1 MRHNRLPGL
10 IRQPELFVLAV
21 TLLALF
27 LRVYRLAE
35 FPPALYLDEAWD
47 AYDALRVVQ
56 TGTLPI
62 FFPGDY
68 GREPLMLYSQAAAF
82 FLWGAN
88 DWALRMFPALVGVAT
103 VPAIYRVTVEL
114 FRATPHAKW
123 LGALAAGMLAV
134 SFWHLDVS
142 RLSFRVIFV
151 PLFSALATWAFW
163 RGWTTA
169 RLRYFALAGALIGA
183 GMYTYPAARFIPVT
197 LVGFA
202 VAASLIGLFLHWQHE
217 ISPRNHGEHGEILR
231 FAQNDI
237 SSLCPPCPLWQ
248 KRLIGLCVAALVA
261 GIVFAPLAIY
271 YLQHPGQFALRTS
284 DVSIFAAKDSVG
296 LAENV
301 LLVVRMFIDRGDMN
315 PLLNLPGRP
324 ALDLLGIIGFWIGI
338 VIALRHFISTPRY
351 LLLLIWIGLN
361 LLPTVL
367 TVDAPHFLR
376 AINALPAIIILAA
389 DGLTQVWQRVV
400 PKISWTPFLLIAII
414 FGGALTY
421 HDYFDVWASS
431 RAMFD
436 AFEGSLDT
444 TVAGVLTLSQT
455 SNVILP
461 LSIYSTPQMQ
471 FALANR
477 YPQNIPF
484 IPRSPQTSAWLVTS
498 AVQRTNIVLGPDGVF
513 IPQPLNDAQI
523 ARLKTMLKSGQP
535 IKNNFGDGV
544 ATQVLVENAAEFVAD
559 IQPARPLDAQFGS
572 AIRMF
577 GYTVTPATVA
587 PGEQVWVTL
596 YWQALRDLN
605 SDYFVS
611 VNLFDAH
618 GESFAQRVS
627 HPALDAAPTSLWRR
641 GAIIPD
647 AFDLRVPADAH
658 EGKYRLEISLLD
670 RTAADLLLP
679 LIGAT
684 DRLSLDP
691 FTVARAA
698 VNPGAIKNPLAV
710 KLGEPALITFLG
722 YDLARTSESLS
733 ITLYWKSERATP
745 QDYSVFIHL
754 LDANG
759 NLVAQHDGAPQNGAA
774 PTSWWMP
781 GDVIVDPHQ
790 VIVPA
795 DLASGRYTVELGVYD
810 SASGARLPI
819 FDATGKR
826 QPNDAWHLPIEV
838 TGR

>member
-1 MRHNRLPGL
+1 MRSIKPAAIVMFL
-10 IRQPELFVLAV
+10 VLLGA
-21 TLLALF
+21 F
-27 LRVYRLAE
+27 LRLHRLSE
-35 FPPALYLDEAWD
+35 FPPAFYLDEAWD

-68 GREPLMLYSQAAAF
+68 GREPLMIYLHAIGF
-82 FLWGAN
+82 FLWDAN
-88 DWALRMFPALVGVAT
+88 AWTLRVVSALVGVVT
-103 VPAIYRVTVEL
+103 IPALYRVTVEL
-114 FRATPHAKW
+114 FRETPRAKW
-123 LGALAAGMLAV
+123 LGALAAGMLAI

-151 PLFSALATWAFW
+151 PLFSVLATWAFW

-169 RLRYFALAGALIGA
+169 RLRYFVLAGALIGA
-183 GMYTYPAARFIPVT
+183 GLYTYPAARFIPVT

-202 VAASLIGLFLHWQHE
+202 TIAGIASLILRSRFPTMDW
-217 ISPRNHGEHGEILR
+217 RNL
-231 FAQNDI
+231 
-237 SSLCPPCPLWQ
+237 
-248 KRLIGLCVAALVA
+248 LIGFIVMTIVA

-271 YLQHPGQFALRTS
+271 YLQHPGQFALRTG

-296 LAENV
+296 LGENIARV
-301 LLVVRMFIDRGDMN
+301 ARMFIDRGDMN

-324 ALDLLGIIGFWIGI
+324 ALDLIGIIGFWIG
-338 VIALRHFISTPRY
+338 VILALTRFASPRY

-367 TVDAPHFLR
+367 TVDAPHSLR
-376 AINALPAIIILAA
+376 SINALPAIIILAA
-389 DGLTQVWQRVV
+389 DGLTQVWERVV
-400 PKISWTPFLLIAII
+400 PKIGWMPLLLVVIA

-421 HDYFDVWASS
+421 HDYFDVWGPS
-431 RAMFD
+431 RATFD

-444 TVAGVLTLSQT
+444 TVARVMSLSQT

-461 LSIYSTPQMQ
+461 VSVYGTPQMQ
-471 FALANR
+471 FALAIR
-477 YPQNIPF
+477 YPQTIPF
-484 IPRSPQTSAWLVTS
+484 IPRPPQSSAWLVTNT
-498 AVQRTNIVLGPDGVF
+498 VQRTNIVIGPDGVF

-535 IKNNFGDGV
+535 TKNKFGDGV
-544 ATQVLVENAAEFVAD
+544 ASEIVVENTAEFIAD
-559 IQPARPLDAQFGS
+559 VQPAHLLNANFGDAV
-572 AIRMF
+572 RLF
-577 GYTVTPATVA
+577 GYTLAPATIA
-587 PGEQVWVTL
+587 PGDQVWVTL

-605 SDYFVS
+605 SDYFIS
-611 VNLFDAH
+611 VNLIDAQ
-618 GESFAQRVS
+618 GKSFVQLVS
-627 HPALDAAPTSLWRR
+627 HPALNTAPTSLWRR

-684 DRLSLDP
+684 DRLLLDP
-691 FTVARAA
+691 FSVARAA
-698 VNPGAIKNPLAV
+698 VNPSAIKNPLAV
-710 KLGEPALITFLG
+710 KLGDLALITFLG
-722 YDLARTSESLS
+722 YDLTHTGESLS
-733 ITLYWKSERATP
+733 VTLYWKSERAIP
-745 QDYSVFIHL
+745 KDYSVFVHL

-759 NLVAQHDGAPQNGAA
+759 NLVAQHDSAPQNGAA
-774 PTSWWMP
+774 PTSWWLP
-781 GDVIVDPHQ
+781 GDLIADPHQ
-790 VIVPA
+790 LIVPA
-795 DLASGRYTVELGVYD
+795 DLVSGRYTLEIGVYD

-826 QPNDAWHLPIEV
+826 QPNDAWRLPIEM
-838 TGR
+838 TGH

>member
-1 MRHNRLPGL
+1 MRHNRLPGW
-10 IRQPELFVLAV
+10 IRQPELFVLAI

-35 FPPALYLDEAWD
+35 FPPSLYLDEAWD

-68 GREPLMLYSQAAAF
+68 GREPLMLSLQAIAF

-88 DWALRMFPALVGVAT
+88 AWALRVIPALVGVVT

-114 FRATPHAKW
+114 FRATPRVKW
-123 LGALAAGMLAV
+123 LGALAAGLLAV

-163 RGWTTA
+163 RGWTT
-169 RLRYFALAGALIGA
+169 RRVRYFALAGALIGV
-183 GMYTYPAARFIPVT
+183 GLYTYPAARFIPVT

-202 VAASLIGLFLHWQHE
+202 FAASLIGLFLHWRYQ
-217 ISPRNHGEHGEILR
+217 INLRDHGEH
-231 FAQNDI
+231 NDHPGF
-237 SSLCPPCPLWQ
+237 SLCPLCPLWR
-248 KRLIGLCVAALVA
+248 KMFIGLCVAALVA

-271 YLQHPGQFALRTS
+271 YLQHPGQFALRTG
-284 DVSIFAAKDSVG
+284 DVSIFAAKDSIG
-296 LAENV
+296 LAENIIR
-301 LLVVRMFIDRGDMN
+301 VVRMFIDRGDMN

-324 ALDLLGIIGFWIGI
+324 ALDLLGILGFWIGI
-338 VIALRHFISTPRY
+338 VIALRHFTSTPHY

-361 LLPTVL
+361 LLPTIL

-389 DGLTQVWQRVV
+389 DGLMQIWQRVV
-400 PKISWTPFLLIAII
+400 PRIGWIPLILSAIL

-431 RAMFD
+431 RATFD

-444 TVAGVLTLSQT
+444 TVTRVMTASQT
-455 SNVILP
+455 SNVIVP
-461 LSIYSTPQMQ
+461 LGVYGTPQMQ
-471 FALANR
+471 FELAQR
-477 YPQNIPF
+477 YPRGIPF
-484 IPRSPQTSAWLVTS
+484 MPRQPQASAWFITGT
-498 AVQRTNIVLGPDGVF
+498 VQRTNIVLGPDGVF
-513 IPQPLNDAQI
+513 IPQPLSDAQI
-523 ARLKTMLKSGQP
+523 ARLKAMLKSGQS
-535 IKNNFGDGV
+535 IKNEFGDGV
-544 ATQVLVENAAEFVAD
+544 ATQVLVENAPEFIAD
-559 IQPARPLDAQFGS
+559 IQPARPLDARFGS

-577 GYTVTPATVA
+577 GYTLTPTTVTPGD
-587 PGEQVWVTL
+587 PVWITL

-647 AFDLRVPADAH
+647 AFDLRVPADAP

-679 LIGAT
+679 LLGAT

-691 FTVARAA
+691 FSVARTA
-698 VNPGAIKNPLAV
+698 VNPNAIKNPVTA
-710 KLGEPALITFLG
+710 KLGEPPLITFLG
-722 YDLARTSESLS
+722 YDLTRAGESWS

-745 QDYSVFIHL
+745 QDYSVFVHL

-759 NLVAQHDGAPQNGAA
+759 NPIAQHDSAPQNGNA
-774 PTSWWMP
+774 PTSWWSP
-781 GDVIVDPHQ
+781 GDLIADPHQ
-790 VIVPA
+790 VIVPS
-795 DLASGRYTVELGVYD
+795 DLAPGHYSLAIGVYD

-819 FDATGKR
+819 FDAAGQR
-826 QPNDAWHLPIEV
+826 QPNDAWLLLMEM
-838 TGR
+838 TGH